1 MEQENKNRQGAG
13 NPAPEWIEYNSPAV
27 EELLKVRADVE
38 RLKKG
43 PHTFADVAALTRRLS
58 DAAGRLGGY
67 YLAVPEALLLAAEQY
82 YNKHADA
89 VRDALTR
96 GGADDDTTAA
106 VLYDYGAALCGLDFQ
121 ATPQQM
127 QNALKSCKPLTSYV
141 IDKYGF
147 FLGVLWG
154 YQRNLNTLA
163 EYQKGIKQQPDATKR
178 DLYFITEVCAGEFT
192 DLRAA
197 ALYWLQNIG
206 YITAGDFAGVEQD
219 TITRFLSF
227 AELYGQSGQFSL
239 YVYIAQNALNAT
251 PEQLAQLPPPPRF
264 LRYKT
269 TPAINAALDYAAI
282 IGDGLRKYINELG
295 EQVEAVLSAPTP
307 QEREQATEQARQTAG
322 NVVISVPE
330 NYALLMSRQLWAAD
344 GVTKDGQRVNK
355 ILPISAVING
365 YLARNPQAL
374 TVTPLI
380 LQKAIEGVNL
390 LQQLRRTQPVN
401 GLYSLDTNL
410 TEFSELCGYSDAN
423 EQQKQQLLTAL
434 RIIDGIFLVLWKP
447 TGQVAQRIFTLERFG
462 LTGTEAGR
470 LRMHVYA
477 SGFRGRPNLVSTAEI
492 EAMKRNE
499 KGEAKRHFRG
509 QILSKGQKEENALMD
524 EIFMYSDKI
533 REAEQTG
540 DAEQLAAAKEYRRKK
555 FSRDRDK
562 LRRWFAEWE
571 KQGIISYKITQ
582 SKAGKTVY
590 SWQRLQAPT
599 PEELAELR
607 PTVEALNADEIP
619 APDEQ

>member
-1 MEQENKNRQGAG
+1 MEQEHRHRQGAG

-27 EELLKVRADVE
+27 EELLKARADLE

-43 PHTFADVAALTRRLS
+43 PYTFADFAALTRRLS

-67 YLAVPEALLLAAEQY
+67 FLGVPEALLLAAEQY
-82 YNKHADA
+82 YNKHAAA

-106 VLYDYGAALCGLDFQ
+106 VLYDYGAALCGLTEYT

-127 QNALKSCKPLTSYV
+127 QNALKACKPLTGYV

-147 FLGVLWG
+147 YIGLLYC

-163 EYQKGIKQQPDATKR
+163 EYQKEIKQQPDATKR

-219 TITRFLSF
+219 TITRFLSYVQ
-227 AELYGQSGQFSL
+227 LYGQNGQFVQ
-239 YVYIAQNALNAT
+239 YVFIAQNALNAT
-251 PEQLAQLPPPPRF
+251 PEQLRTLTPPPLFQNARISP
-264 LRYKT
+264 
-269 TPAINAALDYAAI
+269 IQAALNYADI
-282 IGDGLRKYINELG
+282 IGEEMRLYLERVG

-344 GVTKDGQRVNK
+344 GATKDGQRVNK
-355 ILPISAVING
+355 ILPISTVING

-380 LQKAIEGVNL
+380 LQKSIEGVNL
-390 LQQLRRTQPVN
+390 LQQLRRAQPLN
-401 GLYSLDTNL
+401 GIYTLETNL

-423 EQQKQQLLTAL
+423 EQEKQQLLTAL

-447 TGQVAQRIFTLERFG
+447 TGQIAQRIFTLERFG

-540 DAEQLAAAKEYRRKK
+540 DATR
-555 FSRDRDK
+555 
-562 LRRWFAEWE
+562 
-571 KQGIISYKITQ
+571 
-582 SKAGKTVY
+582 
-590 SWQRLQAPT
+590 
-599 PEELAELR
+599 
-607 PTVEALNADEIP
+607 
-619 APDEQ
+619 